1 MRLLAVSIL
10 LPIGLLLS
18 GCGSPGNF
26 DAARHYY
33 SRPPTLSFSA
43 PEVVPLVLGTDG
55 RLYVEVRIGNR
66 EVLFLVDTGATAT
79 ICDER
84 VISEIRIATM
94 AAPFGILWGG
104 GGGTK
109 SSVAR
114 IPAMQIGDT
123 HILDCPV
130 FVQNLDD
137 WNKREIATQ
146 KRRIDGILGSELM
159 ELLGVQ
165 IDYRSHTMQIQK
177 PYNNSTQRH
186 WDEAGVQG
194 G

>member
-1 MRLLAVSIL
+1 MRLRVLSIL
-10 LPIGLLLS
+10 FPIGVLLS

-26 DAARHYY
+26 DAARAYY
-33 SRPPTLSFSA
+33 SKPPTISFSA
-43 PEVVPLVLGTDG
+43 PEVVPLVVGSEG
-55 RLYVEVRIGNR
+55 RLYMQVRIGTQD
-66 EVLFLVDTGATAT
+66 VMFLVDTGATAT
-79 ICDER
+79 ICDEQ
-84 VISEIRIATM
+84 VISEAKIATM
-94 AAPFGILWGG
+94 AAPFGTLWGG
-104 GGGTK
+104 GGGVK

-114 IPAMQIGDT
+114 IPTLQIGNT

-137 WNKREIATQ
+137 WNKREVATQ

-177 PYNNSTQRH
+177 PYNNSSQRH
-186 WDEAGVQG
+186 WDEAGLQG